1 MRSAYSTKVTLLFLA
16 VCALSTGVDAR
27 IHRDHK
33 AVAEFKRMTP
43 CPATGRIQKKCSGW
57 VVDHVR
63 PLACARSP
71 EELRQLD
78 RPENMQFQTVAEG
91 KKKDKWERKACGK

>member
-1 MRSAYSTKVTLLFLA
+1 MLAKNLALRSGAVLLMAMCLVTNSEA
-16 VCALSTGVDAR
+16 K

-33 AVAEFKRMTP
+33 AVAEFRRQTP

-78 RPENMQFQTVAEG
+78 RPENMQFQTVA
-91 KKKDKWERKACGK
+91 